1 LNSFFPNLKD
11 PSDWIDQELYNII
24 EKKTGHLPMLVLTHL
39 DKASLK
45 MQKYIQRASKLYAD
59 GQIFMI
65 SNYLTSR
72 DKQKPETE
80 AIVEDLLSCIVVKL
94 EK

>member
-1 LNSFFPNLKD
+1 
-11 PSDWIDQELYNII
+11 
-24 EKKTGHLPMLVLTHL
+24 MLVLTHL